1 MRRLRGRRFNA
12 QILNAPNWNF
22 NHLFT
27 TRGQLLEAR
36 IVILLFL
43 YIPYPFVVP
52 NQDIGHLIQA
62 CPALYFIVD
71 TWQVVGTPSVQD
83 WTASEVTDSE
93 ASDNSLG
100 HDGEW
105 AWAKGG

>member
-1 MRRLRGRRFNA
+1 MRRLRGRRFNG
-12 QILNAPNWNF
+12 QILNTPNWNF

-27 TRGQLLEAR
+27 TRGQLQEAR

-62 CPALYFIVD
+62 CP
-71 TWQVVGTPSVQD
+71 GTPSVQD
-83 WTASEVTDSE
+83 WTASEATDSE

-105 AWAKGG
+105 A